1 MGISQNPIQI
11 DALLREAEGLGDL
24 IADEPRC
31 QQVTAL
37 VARLADVV
45 RELAWDRAQLLQERD
60 QLIAERDGMAGRL
73 TRGAIRS
80 AGHSSVRVPQ
90 LSYLE
95 FDRGD
100 AEDPE
105 NSG

>member
-24 IADEPRC
+24 SSDELQC

-45 RELAWDRAQLLQERD
+45 RELAWDRTQLLQERD

-80 AGHSSVRVPQ
+80 AAHSSARVPQ
-90 LSYLE
+90 LS
-95 FDRGD
+95 
-100 AEDPE
+100 
-105 NSG
+105 